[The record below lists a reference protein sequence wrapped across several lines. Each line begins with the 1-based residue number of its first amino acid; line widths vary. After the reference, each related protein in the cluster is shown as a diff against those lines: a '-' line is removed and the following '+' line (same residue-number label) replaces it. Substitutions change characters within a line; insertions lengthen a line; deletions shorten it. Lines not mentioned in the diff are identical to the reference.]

1 MGEVSGVQECQAL
14 QEPLINA
21 APDLE
26 ALEPASV
33 DHLLEVAAVKWHA
46 ERRPH
51 DPEVD
56 GPQELYHVLNAVV
69 IWSWLL
75 VVPYLEL
82 LQDFLLVAV
91 GVAVLVV
98 GDADLDRDSSLL
110 LLAPRFQD
118 AAESAIADL

>member
-1 MGEVSGVQECQAL
+1 M
-14 QEPLINA
+14 NA
-21 APDLE
+21 I
-26 ALEPASV
+26 
-33 DHLLEVAAVKWHA
+33 
-46 ERRPH
+46 
-51 DPEVD
+51 
-56 GPQELYHVLNAVV
+56 V

-98 GDADLDRDSSLL
+98 GNADLDCDSSLHF
-110 LLAPRFQD
+110 LAARFQD